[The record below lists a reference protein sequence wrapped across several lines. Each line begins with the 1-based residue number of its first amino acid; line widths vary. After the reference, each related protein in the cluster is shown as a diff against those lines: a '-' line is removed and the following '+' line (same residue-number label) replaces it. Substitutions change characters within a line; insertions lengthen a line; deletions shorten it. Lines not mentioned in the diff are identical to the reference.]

1 MEWTLKHSNGDR
13 IYTSSSE
20 KIWMW
25 FVSKGEWNVAT
36 RLGYWTVKLITESNF
51 YKLYGGFI

>member
-20 KIWMW
+20 RFWMW
-25 FVSKGEWNVAT
+25 FVSKGEWNIAT
-36 RLGYWTVKLITESNF
+36 WLDCWTAKL
-51 YKLYGGFI
+51 